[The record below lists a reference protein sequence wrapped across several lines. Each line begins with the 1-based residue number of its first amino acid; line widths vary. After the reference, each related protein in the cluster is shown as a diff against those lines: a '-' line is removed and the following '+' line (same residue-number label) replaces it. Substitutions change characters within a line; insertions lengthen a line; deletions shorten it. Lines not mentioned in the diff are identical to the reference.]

1 MMFIFRYS
9 KFFLL
14 PCILIFNAVF
24 CSTVLAKQRTPGITL
39 DTDVRF
45 QAVDVYN
52 ADLGTNDS
60 KSIESGAFAAR
71 FRLTGNF
78 NENMLLFWEG
88 RGVAN
93 VGRRGF
99 QSADTGEISSLD
111 SFLELRQSYLQ
122 FDNVMA
128 QPVSFRIGRQKVKE
142 DYGLWWKQNFDALRL
157 TYDTTLLKGSIVA
170 GQNLFS
176 YRTSDGD
183 FTENEQKIAR
193 VLAEGSWQYYYD
205 NFLEA
210 RLMFQ
215 DDHSGIAVGDSQN
228 VDDPDD
234 RDGRLFWGGVRA
246 SGKTHAFMIGADKL
260 SYRVDLMAVTGK
272 EDVATINGV
281 GVVTA
286 VDSKKVKGWAFD
298 AGVDIPLPKVRP
310 VLHFGYAFG
319 SGDGDT
325 TDDSDHAFRQ
335 SGLEGNFS
343 RIGALSEST
352 NNYGTVLRP
361 QLTNIH
367 ILSAGITT
375 PVLKASNVGVIY
387 RYYRLDES
395 ATALVSSGTNNT
407 LDGVNRQLGQGVDV
421 LFNMN
426 ILKEGQ
432 INSECVQDVTFRS
445 SLGFFHSGSAY
456 GAADGESAVRGLVE
470 LKIGF

>member
-1 MMFIFRYS
+1 MFISKYFRI
-9 KFFLL
+9 FL
-14 PCILIFNAVF
+14 PSCVFIFGTVF
-24 CSTVLAKQRTPGITL
+24 CFSVSAKQLTPGITL

-45 QAVDVYN
+45 QAVDVDN
-52 ADLGTNDS
+52 ADLDTNGS
-60 KSIESGAFAAR
+60 KNIGSGSFAAR

-78 NENMLLFWEG
+78 SENMLLFWEG

-122 FDNVMA
+122 FDNVGA
-128 QPVSFRIGRQKVKE
+128 QSVSFKIGRQKVRE
-142 DYGLWWKQNFDALRL
+142 DYGIWWKQNFDSLRL
-157 TYDTTLLKGSIVA
+157 TYDTTLFKGSLIG
-170 GQNLFS
+170 GQDLFS

-193 VLAEGSWQYYYD
+193 VLAEGSWQYHYE
-205 NFLEA
+205 NFFEA

-215 DDHSGIAVGDSQN
+215 DDNSGIAVGDSQN

-246 SGKTHAFMIGADKL
+246 SGKTHAFMTGADKM

-286 VDSKKVKGWAFD
+286 VDNKNVKGWAFD

-325 TDDSDHAFRQ
+325 IDDSDHAFRQ

-367 ILSAGITT
+367 ILSAGITM

-387 RYYRLDES
+387 RYYRLDEPTVS
-395 ATALVSSGTNNT
+395 LVSSGINNT
-407 LDGVNRQLGQGVDV
+407 LDGVNRELGQGVDI

-426 ILKEGQ
+426 ILKERQ
-432 INSECVQDVTFRS
+432 ISSDFVQDVTFRS
-445 SLGFFHSGSAY
+445 SLGFFRSGKAY
-456 GAADGESAVRGLVE
+456 GAADGEVAARGLAE

>member
-1 MMFIFRYS
+1 MFIL
-9 KFFLL
+9 KFFRIFLL
-14 PCILIFNAVF
+14 SCVFIFGVVF
-24 CSTVLAKQRTPGITL
+24 CFPVLAKQLTPGITL

-45 QAVDVYN
+45 QAVDVDN

-60 KSIESGAFAAR
+60 KNIKSGAFAAR
-71 FRLTGNF
+71 FKLTGNLSK
-78 NENMLLFWEG
+78 NVLIFWEG

-93 VGRRGF
+93 IGRRGF
-99 QSADTGEISSLD
+99 QSVDTGEVSGLD

-122 FDNVMA
+122 FDNVVA
-128 QPVSFRIGRQKVKE
+128 QPVSLRIGRQKIRE
-142 DYGLWWKQNFDALRL
+142 DYGIWWKQNFDSLRL
-157 TYDTTLLKGSIVA
+157 TYDTTLFKGSLIA
-170 GQNLFS
+170 GQDLFS

-193 VLAEGSWQYYYD
+193 VLVEGSWQYYYE
-205 NFLEA
+205 NFFEA

-228 VDDPDD
+228 VDNPDD

-246 SGKTHAFMIGADKL
+246 SGKTHAFMTGADKP

-286 VDSKKVKGWAFD
+286 VDNKNVKGWAFD

-310 VLHFGYAFG
+310 VLHLGYAFG

-325 TDDSDHAFRQ
+325 TDDSDRAFRQ
-335 SGLEGNFS
+335 TDLEGNFS
-343 RIGALSEST
+343 SIGALSEST

-367 ILSAGITT
+367 VVSAGITM
-375 PVLKASNVGVIY
+375 PVLKASNVGIIY
-387 RYYRLDES
+387 RYYRLDEQAVS
-395 ATALVSSGTNNT
+395 LVSSGINNT
-407 LDGVNRQLGQGVDV
+407 LDGVNRELGQGVDI

-426 ILKEGQ
+426 ILKERQ
-432 INSECVQDVTFRS
+432 INSEYVQDVVLRS
-445 SLGFFHSGSAY
+445 SLGFFRSGKAY
-456 GAADGESAVRGLVE
+456 GTEDGEVVVRGLAE